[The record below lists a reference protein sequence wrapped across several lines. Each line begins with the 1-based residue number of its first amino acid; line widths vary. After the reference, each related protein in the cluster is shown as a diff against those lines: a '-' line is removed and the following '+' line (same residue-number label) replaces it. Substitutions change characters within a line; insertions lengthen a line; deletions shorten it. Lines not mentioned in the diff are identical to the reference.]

1 MKYKKGY
8 LLKIHTWENDG
19 DNPNIKEIVGLCKQE
34 VECYVKILNLF
45 KSINGSIGKFG
56 NIKFGSELNED
67 NLYEEIKNIL
77 TGYPDI
83 SGHIRTYPD
92 INILLEYL
100 GGTIVTDEQDLK
112 ECYYD
117 YFTNEVIGHW
127 GEGQYSRVLEKIEV
141 FHVEVPPKN
150 VTHAFV

>member
-19 DNPNIKEIVGLCKQE
+19 DNPNIKEIVGLCEQE

-83 SGHIRTYPD
+83 
-92 INILLEYL
+92 NILLEYL

-112 ECYYD
+112 EYYYD
-117 YFTNEVIGHW
+117 YFTTEVIGHW

-141 FHVEVPPKN
+141 FQVEVPPKN